1 MRIQIKLTLPDEIE
15 DEAKKCALH
24 RGLTPS
30 EYAKLATVQ
39 LIRRDLAAASKT
51 SRRGDSTPND

>member
-1 MRIQIKLTLPDEIE
+1 MSIQIKLTLPDEIE
-15 DEAKKCALH
+15 DEAKRCALH

-39 LIRRDLAAASKT
+39 LIRRDLAAASKKT
-51 SRRGDSTPND
+51 KTGDSTSND

>member
-1 MRIQIKLTLPDEIE
+1 MSIQIKLTLPDEIE
-15 DEAKKCALH
+15 DEAKKCAAY

-39 LIRRDLAAASKT
+39 LIRRDASAASKKT
-51 SRRGDSTPND
+51 RTVKTTPND

>member
-1 MRIQIKLTLPDEIE
+1 MSIQIKLTLPDEIE
-15 DEAKKCALH
+15 AEAKKCALH

-39 LIRRDLAAASKT
+39 LIRRDAASASKKT
-51 SRRGDSTPND
+51 KRGDSTPNE